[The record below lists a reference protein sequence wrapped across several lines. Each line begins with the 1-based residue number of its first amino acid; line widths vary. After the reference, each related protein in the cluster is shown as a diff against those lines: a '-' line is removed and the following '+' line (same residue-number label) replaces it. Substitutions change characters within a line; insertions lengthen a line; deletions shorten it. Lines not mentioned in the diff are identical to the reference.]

1 MTVEKLISH
10 VESKPAGYLTERISQ
25 IYTENLWELAA
36 RLASLDD
43 VERKAEPSHS
53 PRHQVNDPDSDA
65 PRAQGGDHDREA
77 SRGAS
82 GDLRRDPNERLKAR
96 LKEASLL
103 ASELQIRVDELIAE
117 RTALTLEVERLTLS
131 VERLEGELR
140 GSRDEAEVLMFA
152 LDEYR
157 ALESERAPLDERCS
171 DLDEAARLLEVVL
184 DVTPHAPPLQDV
196 FTVHA
201 LPSEERAHR
210 REVSYREQRC
220 TLRYVRRAEGER
232 ALSSLKRSW
241 ELEAQNMRELSEA
254 NTPSLARLM
263 FAPPSR
269 SPGYA
274 LWSRPQGILLS
285 DLAGGGTLSAEE
297 VCSMGLSLL
306 QALELRAD
314 HRSVN
319 FMPRLDAMSYERSR
333 GIMTL
338 LEPAAVSE
346 SALSPPE
353 WRDLD
358 QLYLLTRSELERGWV
373 FGVCELI
380 KMLIIPAEVSA
391 TLTESSAPRALKV
404 SITKA
409 ARRSQRDHSVAD
421 LESLHITLLSG
432 LSADPNKRPPIKRL
446 RATLSEGT

>member
-1 MTVEKLISH
+1 
-10 VESKPAGYLTERISQ
+10 
-25 IYTENLWELAA
+25 
-36 RLASLDD
+36 
-43 VERKAEPSHS
+43 
-53 PRHQVNDPDSDA
+53 
-65 PRAQGGDHDREA
+65 
-77 SRGAS
+77 
-82 GDLRRDPNERLKAR
+82 
-96 LKEASLL
+96 
-103 ASELQIRVDELIAE
+103 
-117 RTALTLEVERLTLS
+117 
-131 VERLEGELR
+131 
-140 GSRDEAEVLMFA
+140 
-152 LDEYR
+152 
-157 ALESERAPLDERCS
+157 
-171 DLDEAARLLEVVL
+171 
-184 DVTPHAPPLQDV
+184 
-196 FTVHA
+196 
-201 LPSEERAHR
+201 
-210 REVSYREQRC
+210 
-220 TLRYVRRAEGER
+220 
-232 ALSSLKRSW
+232 
-241 ELEAQNMRELSEA
+241 
-254 NTPSLARLM
+254 
-263 FAPPSR
+263 
-269 SPGYA
+269 
-274 LWSRPQGILLS
+274 
-285 DLAGGGTLSAEE
+285 
-297 VCSMGLSLL
+297 MGLSLL